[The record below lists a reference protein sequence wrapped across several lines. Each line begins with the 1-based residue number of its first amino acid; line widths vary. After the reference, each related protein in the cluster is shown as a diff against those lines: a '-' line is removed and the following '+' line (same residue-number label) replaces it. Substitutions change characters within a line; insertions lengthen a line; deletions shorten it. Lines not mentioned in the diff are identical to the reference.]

1 MKIFG
6 GSGRGLRCYGNE
18 LATLAGLLSTD
29 IVPPYQP
36 YEPRRFV
43 TTPFGILH
51 FHGFIDLKCGR
62 CGKSLLDACRC
73 DFVAAEGKEEA

>member
-18 LATLAGLLSTD
+18 LATLKGLLSTD
-29 IVPPYQP
+29 IVPPYQV
-36 YEPRRFV
+36 YAKRNFV

-62 CGKSLLDACRC
+62 CGRIPDACRC
-73 DFVAAEGKEEA
+73 DFITAEEVKS